1 MGIRRRKIMNF
12 GKNSQLISA
21 MAELKDAD
29 YSKNPKLGDI
39 YKRLLR
45 GRKQFENVMSK
56 DIQAIM
62 QISSLDLTLKYVT
75 DEMHTISENVAEETG
90 IIHTSAEECSTVAE
104 QVNGQHEELTNT
116 IIRAAEDTDE
126 VYKKIEAGQNE
137 LSLIKELS
145 VKTID
150 ESKEMQ
156 KDMNVLLNIINHM
169 NEVIAGINS
178 ISSQTNLLAL
188 NASIE
193 AARAGDA
200 GRGFAVVAEE
210 IRQLAE
216 ETQKL
221 TANMGDFVD
230 RIKGASQK
238 SAKSVTTTIESLDIV
253 TEKIGQVWVINSE
266 NQQNVS
272 KINDSISS
280 LASVSEEISSS
291 MVEMEAQAVSIKEQ
305 CQNLEKDTQ
314 SLRSASDKLK
324 TATKPVVTIEGVL
337 SEATKQL
344 GDMTDDAFF
353 RMEYA
358 EFANYMDTAIE
369 AHKAWLKNL
378 ANMVSNKEVLPI
390 QLNSKKCGFGHFYY
404 SMTPKTQE
412 INQIWQTVADK
423 HKKLHDY
430 GNDVLK
436 ALMSENY
443 TEAKKYCDEAES
455 YSKVLIADLEA
466 MKKIALNKSK

>member
-1 MGIRRRKIMNF
+1 MNF
-12 GKNSQLISA
+12 GKNNQLISA
-21 MAELKDAD
+21 VAELKDAD
-29 YSKNPKLGDI
+29 YSRNPKLGDI

-45 GRKQFENVMSK
+45 GRRQFENVMDK

-62 QISSLDLTLKYVT
+62 QISSLDLTLNYVT
-75 DEMHTISENVAEETG
+75 DEMYGISENVAEGTE
-90 IIHTSAEECSTVAE
+90 IIRASAEECSHVAE

-137 LSLIKELS
+137 LSLIKDLS
-145 VKTID
+145 AKTID
-150 ESKEMQ
+150 ESKEMR
-156 KDMNVLLNIINHM
+156 KDMDELLNVINHM

-193 AARAGDA
+193 AARAGEA

-221 TANMGDFVD
+221 TANMGNFVN

-238 SAKSVTTTIESLDIV
+238 SAASVTSTIDALDTV
-253 TEKIGQVWVINSE
+253 TEKIGQVWEINNE
-266 NQQNVS
+266 NQKSVS
-272 KINDSISS
+272 HINDSISS

-291 MVEMEAQAVSIKEQ
+291 MVEMESQAVSIKEQ
-305 CQNLEKDTQ
+305 CHNLEGNTN
-314 SLRSASDKLK
+314 SLRSASEKLK
-324 TATKPVVTIEGVL
+324 AATKPVVAIENVL

-353 RMEYA
+353 RMEYE
-358 EFANYMDTAIE
+358 EFGKYMDTAIQ

-378 ANMVSNKEVLPI
+378 SKMVEEKEVLPI
-390 QLNSKKCGFGHFYY
+390 QLNSRKCGFGHFYY
-404 SMTPKTQE
+404 SMTPKTPE
-412 INQIWQTVADK
+412 INQIWQVVAEK

-430 GNDVLK
+430 GNHVLK
-436 ALMSENY
+436 ALMAENY
-443 TEAKKYCDEAES
+443 SEAARYCKEAEN
-455 YSKVLIADLEA
+455 YSKVLIADLEE
-466 MKKIALNKSK
+466 MKKIALSKK

>member
-1 MGIRRRKIMNF
+1 MNF
-12 GKNSQLISA
+12 GKNNQLISA
-21 MAELKDAD
+21 VSELKEVD

-39 YKRLLR
+39 YKRLLK

-56 DIQAIM
+56 DIQAVM
-62 QISSLDLTLKYVT
+62 QISSLDLTLNYVT
-75 DEMHTISENVAEETG
+75 KEMKNISEAAAQGIG
-90 IIHTSAEECSTVAE
+90 IIHASAEECSTVAE
-104 QVNGQHEELTNT
+104 QVNEQHEELTNT

-126 VYKKIEAGQNE
+126 VYKKIEAGQDE

-145 VKTID
+145 VKTIG

-156 KDMNVLLNIINHM
+156 KDMDVLLNIISHM

-193 AARAGDA
+193 AARAGEA

-221 TANMGDFVD
+221 TANMGTFVD

-238 SAKSVTTTIESLDIV
+238 SAKSVTSTIEALDTV
-253 TEKIGQVWVINSE
+253 TEKIGHVWVINNE
-266 NQQNVS
+266 NQKNVS
-272 KINDSISS
+272 KINESISS

-291 MVEMEAQAVSIKEQ
+291 MVEMESQAVSIKEQ
-305 CQNLEKDTQ
+305 CQNLEESAK
-314 SLRSASDKLK
+314 SLQAAGDKLND
-324 TATKPVVTIEGVL
+324 ATKPVIAIEGVL

-344 GDMTDDAFF
+344 GAMTDDAFF
-353 RMEYA
+353 RMEYS
-358 EFANYMDTAIE
+358 EFATYMDTAIA
-369 AHKAWLKNL
+369 AHKAWLRNL
-378 ANMVSNKEVLPI
+378 ANMVEQREVLPI
-390 QLNSKKCGFGHFYY
+390 QLNSAKCGFGHFYY
-404 SMTPKTQE
+404 SMTPKTPE
-412 INQIWQTVADK
+412 INKIWQAVAEK

-430 GNDVLK
+430 GNHVLK
-436 ALMSENY
+436 ALMADDYADAE
-443 TEAKKYCDEAES
+443 KFCREAED
-455 YSKVLIADLEA
+455 YSKVLIADLEE
-466 MKKIALNKSK
+466 MKKIALNK

>member
-1 MGIRRRKIMNF
+1 MNF
-12 GKNSQLISA
+12 GKNNQLISA
-21 MAELKDAD
+21 MSELKDAD

-39 YKRLLR
+39 YKRLLK
-45 GRKQFENVMSK
+45 GRKQFENVMNK

-75 DEMHTISENVAEETG
+75 DEMNSVSEAAAEGIG
-90 IIHTSAEECSTVAE
+90 IIHAAAQECSMVAE

-145 VKTID
+145 VKTIG

-156 KDMNVLLNIINHM
+156 KDMDVLLNIINHM

-221 TANMGDFVD
+221 TANMGDFVE

-266 NQQNVS
+266 NQENVS
-272 KINDSISS
+272 KINESISS

-291 MVEMEAQAVSIKEQ
+291 MVEMEAQTVNIKEQ
-305 CQNLEKDTQ
+305 CHNLEG
-314 SLRSASDKLK
+314 SAKTLQEAGDKLK
-324 TATKPVVTIEGVL
+324 QATKPVVTIEGVL

-353 RMEYA
+353 RMEYT

-369 AHKAWLKNL
+369 AHKAWLRNL
-378 ANMVSNKEVLPI
+378 ENMVINKEVLPI

-404 SMTPKTQE
+404 SMTPKTPE
-412 INQIWQTVADK
+412 INQIWQNVADK

-443 TEAKKYCDEAES
+443 TEAKRYCDEAES
-455 YSKVLIADLEA
+455 YSKVLIADLEN
-466 MKKIALNKSK
+466 MKKIALSKQ

>member
-1 MGIRRRKIMNF
+1 MNF
-12 GKNSQLISA
+12 GKNTQLISA
-21 MAELKDAD
+21 VAELKDAD

-39 YKRLLR
+39 YKRLLK

-56 DIQAIM
+56 DIQAVM
-62 QISSLDLTLKYVT
+62 QISSLDLTLNYVT
-75 DEMHTISENVAEETG
+75 DEVREISEDVAKETE
-90 IIHTSAEECSTVAE
+90 IIRSSAEDCSTVAE

-137 LSLIKELS
+137 LSIIKDLS

-156 KDMNVLLNIINHM
+156 KDMSVLLDIISHM

-178 ISSQTNLLAL
+178 ISAQTNLLAL

-193 AARAGDA
+193 AARAGEA

-238 SAKSVTTTIESLDIV
+238 SAKSVTSTIEALDTV
-253 TEKIGQVWVINSE
+253 TEKIGHVWVINHE
-266 NQQNVS
+266 NQQHVS
-272 KINDSISS
+272 KINESISS

-305 CQNLEKDTQ
+305 CGNLEENTQ
-314 SLRSASDKLK
+314 SLRSTSEKLK
-324 TATKPVVTIEGVL
+324 AATKPVVTIEEVL
-337 SEATKQL
+337 GEATKQL

-353 RMEYA
+353 RMEYD
-358 EFANYMDTAIE
+358 EFAKYMDTAIA

-378 ANMVSNKEVLPI
+378 GKMVEEKEVLPI

-404 SMTPKTQE
+404 SMTPKTPE
-412 INQIWQTVADK
+412 INKIWQTIADK

-430 GNDVLK
+430 GNHVLK
-436 ALMSENY
+436 ALMAENY
-443 TEAKKYCDEAES
+443 TEAAKSCKEAEA
-455 YSKVLIADLEA
+455 YSKVLIADLEE
-466 MKKIALNKSK
+466 MKKIALSKK

>member
-1 MGIRRRKIMNF
+1 MNF
-12 GKNSQLISA
+12 GKNNQLISA

-45 GRKQFENVMSK
+45 GRRQFENVMSK

-75 DEMHTISENVAEETG
+75 DEMHTISESVSEETE
-90 IIHTSAEECSTVAE
+90 IIRTSAEECSTVAE

-378 ANMVSNKEVLPI
+378 ENMVSNKEVLPI

-404 SMTPKTQE
+404 SMTPKTPE
-412 INQIWQTVADK
+412 INQIWQHVADK

>member
-1 MGIRRRKIMNF
+1 MNF
-12 GKNSQLISA
+12 GKNNQLISA

-45 GRKQFENVMSK
+45 GRKQFENVMHK

-62 QISSLDLTLKYVT
+62 QISSLDLTLNYVT
-75 DEMHTISENVAEETG
+75 EEMYDISENVAGGTE
-90 IIHTSAEECSTVAE
+90 IIRTSAEECSNVAE
-104 QVNGQHEELTNT
+104 QVNEQHEELTNT
-116 IIRAAEDTDE
+116 IISAAEDTDE
-126 VYKKIEAGQNE
+126 VYKKIEAGQKE
-137 LSLIKELS
+137 LSLIKDLS

-150 ESKEMQ
+150 ESKEMR
-156 KDMNVLLNIINHM
+156 KDMDVLLNIISHM

-230 RIKGASQK
+230 RIKNASQK
-238 SAKSVTTTIESLDIV
+238 SAKSVTTTIESLDTV
-253 TEKIGQVWVINSE
+253 TEKIGQVWVINNE
-266 NQQNVS
+266 NQKNVS
-272 KINDSISS
+272 KINESISS

-305 CQNLEKDTQ
+305 CQNLEENTQ
-314 SLRSASDKLK
+314 SLRSASEKLK
-324 TATKPVVTIEGVL
+324 TATKPVMAIEGVL

-353 RMEYA
+353 RMEYS

-378 ANMVSNKEVLPI
+378 ENMVVNKEVLPI

-404 SMTPKTQE
+404 SMTPKTPE
-412 INQIWQTVADK
+412 INKIWQTVAEK

-436 ALMSENY
+436 ALMAENY
-443 TEAKKYCDEAES
+443 AQAKKYCEEAEE
-455 YSKVLIADLEA
+455 YSKVLIADLQE
-466 MKKIALNKSK
+466 MKKIALSKK

>member
-1 MGIRRRKIMNF
+1 MTL
-12 GKNSQLISA
+12 GKNNQLINA
-21 MAELKDAD
+21 VAELRDAD
-29 YSKNPKLGDI
+29 YSKNPRLGDI
-39 YKRLLR
+39 YKRLLV
-45 GRKQFENVMSK
+45 GRKQFENVMNK

-62 QISSLDLTLKYVT
+62 QISSLDLTLNHVT
-75 DEMHTISENVAEETG
+75 EEMQAISNSAAEGTE
-90 IIHTSAEECSTVAE
+90 IIRSAAEDCSSVAE
-104 QVNGQHEELTNT
+104 QVNMQHEELTNT
-116 IIRAAEDTDE
+116 IIHAAEDTDE

-137 LSLIKELS
+137 LSLIKDLS
-145 VKTID
+145 IKTID

-156 KDMNVLLNIINHM
+156 KDMDVLLNVISHM
-169 NEVIAGINS
+169 NDVIAGINS

-210 IRQLAE
+210 IRKLAE

-221 TANMGDFVD
+221 TADMGNFVE

-238 SAKSVTTTIESLDIV
+238 SANSVTTTIESLDTV

-266 NQQNVS
+266 NQQNIS

-291 MVEMEAQAVSIKEQ
+291 MAEMESQAANIKDQ
-305 CQNLEKDTQ
+305 CQNLEQNTHL
-314 SLRSASDKLK
+314 LRSSSEKLH
-324 TATKPVVTIEGVL
+324 AAIKPVIAIEGVL

-353 RMEYA
+353 RMEYE
-358 EFANYMDTAIE
+358 EFAGYMDTAIQ
-369 AHKAWLKNL
+369 AHKTWLQNL
-378 ANMVSNKEVLPI
+378 SNMVKNQEIMPI

-404 SMTPKTQE
+404 SMTPKTPE
-412 INQIWQTVADK
+412 IREVWKQVEDK
-423 HKKLHDY
+423 HQKLHGY
-430 GNDVLK
+430 GNHVLK
-436 ALMSENY
+436 ALFDENY
-443 TEAKKYCDEAES
+443 GEAQKYCDEAVEF
-455 YSKVLIADLEA
+455 SKVLIADLEE
-466 MKKIALNKSK
+466 MKKIALSKLK

>member
-1 MGIRRRKIMNF
+1 MNF
-12 GKNSQLISA
+12 GKNTHLISA
-21 MAELKDAD
+21 VAELKDAD

-39 YKRLLR
+39 YKRLLK
-45 GRKQFENVMSK
+45 GRKQFENVMNK
-56 DIQAIM
+56 DIQAVM
-62 QISSLDLTLKYVT
+62 QISSLDLTLNHVT
-75 DEMHTISENVAEETG
+75 DEMYEISDNVAKETE
-90 IIHTSAEECSTVAE
+90 IIRSSAEDCSTVAE

-145 VKTID
+145 VKTIG

-156 KDMNVLLNIINHM
+156 KDMNVLLNIISHM

-193 AARAGDA
+193 AARAGEA

-221 TANMGDFVD
+221 TANMGTFVE

-238 SAKSVTTTIESLDIV
+238 SAKSVTSTIEALDTV
-253 TEKIGQVWVINSE
+253 TEKIGQVWVINHE
-266 NQQNVS
+266 NQQHVS

-291 MVEMEAQAVSIKEQ
+291 MVEMEAKSVSIREQ
-305 CQNLEKDTQ
+305 CGNLEENTQ
-314 SLRSASDKLK
+314 SLRSSSEKLK
-324 TATKPVVTIEGVL
+324 AATKPVVTIEGVL

-353 RMEYA
+353 RMEYE
-358 EFANYMDTAIE
+358 EFAKYMDTAIS

-378 ANMVSNKEVLPI
+378 AKMVEEKEVLPI
-390 QLNSKKCGFGHFYY
+390 QLNSRKCGFGHFYY
-404 SMTPKTQE
+404 SMTPKTPE
-412 INQIWQTVADK
+412 INKIWQSIADK
-423 HKKLHDY
+423 HQKLHDF
-430 GNDVLK
+430 GNHVLK
-436 ALMSENY
+436 ALMAENY
-443 TEAKKYCDEAES
+443 AEAAKYCREAED
-455 YSKVLIADLEA
+455 YSKVLIADLEE
-466 MKKIALNKSK
+466 MKKIALSKR

>member
-1 MGIRRRKIMNF
+1 MNF
-12 GKNSQLISA
+12 GKNKQLINA
-21 MAELKDAD
+21 MAELKEAD

-39 YKRLLR
+39 YKRLLK

-62 QISSLDLTLKYVT
+62 QISSLDLTLNHVT
-75 DEMHTISENVAEETG
+75 KEMQEISQAAATGIG
-90 IIHTSAEECSTVAE
+90 IIHEAAQECSSVAE
-104 QVNGQHEELTNT
+104 QVNEQHEELTNT

-145 VKTID
+145 VKTIG

-156 KDMNVLLNIINHM
+156 KDMDVLLNIISHM

-193 AARAGDA
+193 AARAGEA

-238 SAKSVTTTIESLDIV
+238 SAKSVTSTIEALDTV
-253 TEKIGQVWVINSE
+253 TEKIGQVWVINNE
-266 NQQNVS
+266 NQKNVS
-272 KINDSISS
+272 KINESISS

-291 MVEMEAQAVSIKEQ
+291 MVEMEAQAVNIKEQ
-305 CQNLEKDTQ
+305 CQNLGE
-314 SLRSASDKLK
+314 SAGALQTAGDELK
-324 TATKPVVTIEGVL
+324 AATKPVIAIEEVL

-344 GDMTDDAFF
+344 GEMTDDAFF
-353 RMEYA
+353 RMEYE
-358 EFANYMDTAIE
+358 EFAGYMDTAIA
-369 AHKAWLKNL
+369 AHKTWLKNL
-378 ANMVSNKEVLPI
+378 ANMVANQEVLPI

-404 SMTPKTQE
+404 SMTPKTPE
-412 INQIWQTVADK
+412 INEIWKPLADK

-430 GNDVLK
+430 GNHVLK
-436 ALMSENY
+436 ALMDENY
-443 TEAKKYCDEAES
+443 TEAKKYCDEAED
-455 YSKVLIADLEA
+455 YSKVLIADLEE
-466 MKKIALNKSK
+466 MKQIALSKR

>member
-1 MGIRRRKIMNF
+1 MNF
-12 GKNSQLISA
+12 TKNNQLISA
-21 MAELKDAD
+21 VAELQDAD
-29 YSKNPKLGDI
+29 YSKSPKLGDI

-45 GRKQFENVMSK
+45 NRKQFETVMNK

-62 QISSLDLTLKYVT
+62 QISSLDLTLSYVT
-75 DEMHTISENVAEETG
+75 DEMYKISESVAEGTE
-90 IIHTSAEECSTVAE
+90 IIRNSAEECSDVAQ
-104 QVNGQHEELTNT
+104 QVNGQHEELTHT

-126 VYKKIEAGQNE
+126 VYKKIEAGQSE
-137 LSLIKELS
+137 LSLIRDLS
-145 VKTID
+145 TKTID

-156 KDMNVLLNIINHM
+156 KDMDVLLNVISHM

-210 IRQLAE
+210 IRHLAE
-216 ETQKL
+216 ETQIL
-221 TANMGDFVD
+221 TANMGSFVE
-230 RIKGASQK
+230 RIKEASQK
-238 SAKSVTTTIESLDIV
+238 SAKSVTTTIESLDTV
-253 TEKIGQVWVINSE
+253 TQKIGHVWVINNE

-272 KINDSISS
+272 RINDSISS

-291 MVEMEAQAVSIKEQ
+291 MVEMEAQTVSIKEQ
-305 CQNLEKDTQ
+305 CQHLEENTQ
-314 SLRSASDKLK
+314 SLRATSEKLK
-324 TATKPVVTIEGVL
+324 TATKPVIAIEGVL

-353 RMEYA
+353 RLEYA

-369 AHKAWLKNL
+369 AHKAWLQNL
-378 ANMVSNKEVLPI
+378 ANMVKNRSAFPI

-404 SMTPKTQE
+404 SMTPKTPE

-423 HKKLHDY
+423 HQKLHGY
-430 GNDVLK
+430 GSHVLK
-436 ALMSENY
+436 ALEAENY
-443 TEAKKYCDEAES
+443 EEAQRHCEEANE
-455 YSKVLIADLEA
+455 YSKILIADLEE
-466 MKKIALNKSK
+466 MKKIALSKIK

>member
-1 MGIRRRKIMNF
+1 MNF
-12 GKNSQLISA
+12 GKNAKLIDAVAQLQ
-21 MAELKDAD
+21 DAD

-62 QISSLDLTLKYVT
+62 QISSLDLTLNYVT
-75 DEMHTISENVAEETG
+75 EEMNEISENVAQGTE
-90 IIHTSAEECSTVAE
+90 IIRSSAEECSTVAE

-137 LSLIKELS
+137 LSIIKDLS

-156 KDMNVLLNIINHM
+156 KDMDVLLEIISHM
-169 NEVIAGINS
+169 NDVIAGINS

-193 AARAGDA
+193 AARAGEA

-221 TANMGDFVD
+221 TANMGDFVN

-238 SAKSVTTTIESLDIV
+238 SAKSVGSTIEALDTV
-253 TEKIGQVWVINSE
+253 TEKIGQVWVINHE
-266 NQQNVS
+266 NQQHVS

-291 MVEMEAQAVSIKEQ
+291 MVEMETQAVSIKEQ
-305 CQNLEKDTQ
+305 CQNLEENTQ
-314 SLRSASDKLK
+314 ALRVASDKLK
-324 TATKPVVTIEGVL
+324 VATKPVVVIEGVL

-358 EFANYMDTAIE
+358 EFVKYMDTAID

-378 ANMVSNKEVLPI
+378 AKMVEAKEVLPI

-404 SMTPKTQE
+404 SMTPKTPE
-412 INQIWQTVADK
+412 INEIWKTVADK
-423 HKKLHDY
+423 HKKLHDF
-430 GNDVLK
+430 GNHVLK
-436 ALMSENY
+436 ALMAEDY
-443 TEAKKYCDEAES
+443 AQAAKSCKEAED

-466 MKKIALNKSK
+466 MKKIALSKK

>member
-1 MGIRRRKIMNF
+1 MNF
-12 GKNSQLISA
+12 GKNNQLISA
-21 MAELKDAD
+21 MSELKDAD

-39 YKRLLR
+39 YKRLLK
-45 GRKQFENVMSK
+45 GRKQFENVMNK

-75 DEMHTISENVAEETG
+75 DEMNSVSEAAAEGIG
-90 IIHTSAEECSTVAE
+90 IIHAAAQECSMVAE

-126 VYKKIEAGQNE
+126 VYKKIEAGQKE

-145 VKTID
+145 VKTIG

-156 KDMNVLLNIINHM
+156 KDMDVLLNIINHM

-221 TANMGDFVD
+221 TANMGDFVE

-272 KINDSISS
+272 KINESISS

-291 MVEMEAQAVSIKEQ
+291 MVEMEAQTVNIKEQ
-305 CQNLEKDTQ
+305 CHNLEG
-314 SLRSASDKLK
+314 SAKTLQEAGDKLK
-324 TATKPVVTIEGVL
+324 QATKPVVTIEGVL

-353 RMEYA
+353 RMEYT

-369 AHKAWLKNL
+369 AHKAWLRNL
-378 ANMVSNKEVLPI
+378 ENMVINKEVLPI

-404 SMTPKTQE
+404 SMTPKTPE
-412 INQIWQTVADK
+412 INQIWQNVADK

-443 TEAKKYCDEAES
+443 TEAKRYCDEAES
-455 YSKVLIADLEA
+455 YSKVLIADLEN
-466 MKKIALNKSK
+466 MKKIALSKQ

>member
-1 MGIRRRKIMNF
+1 MNF
-12 GKNSQLISA
+12 GKNNQLISA
-21 MAELKDAD
+21 VSELKDAD

-45 GRKQFENVMSK
+45 GRRQFENVMDK

-62 QISSLDLTLKYVT
+62 QISSLDLTLNYVT
-75 DEMHTISENVAEETG
+75 DEMYGISENVAEETE
-90 IIHTSAEECSTVAE
+90 IIRASAEECSNVAE

-137 LSLIKELS
+137 LSLIKDLS
-145 VKTID
+145 AKTID
-150 ESKEMQ
+150 ESKEMR
-156 KDMNVLLNIINHM
+156 KDMDELLNVINHM

-193 AARAGDA
+193 AARAGEA

-221 TANMGDFVD
+221 TANMGNFVN

-238 SAKSVTTTIESLDIV
+238 SAASVTSTIEALDTV
-253 TEKIGQVWVINSE
+253 TEKIGQVWIINNE
-266 NQQNVS
+266 NQKSVS
-272 KINDSISS
+272 HINDSISS

-291 MVEMEAQAVSIKEQ
+291 MVEMESQAVSIKEQ
-305 CQNLEKDTQ
+305 CHNLEGNTN
-314 SLRSASDKLK
+314 SLRSASEKLK
-324 TATKPVVTIEGVL
+324 AATKPVVTIENVL

-353 RMEYA
+353 RMEYE
-358 EFANYMDTAIE
+358 EFGKYMDTAIQ
-369 AHKAWLKNL
+369 AHKVWLKNL
-378 ANMVSNKEVLPI
+378 SKMVEEKEVLPI
-390 QLNSKKCGFGHFYY
+390 QLNSRKCGFGHFYY
-404 SMTPKTQE
+404 SMTPKTPE
-412 INQIWQTVADK
+412 INQIWQAVAEK

-430 GNDVLK
+430 GNHVLK
-436 ALMSENY
+436 ALMAENY
-443 TEAKKYCDEAES
+443 SEAARYCKEAEN
-455 YSKVLIADLEA
+455 YSKVLIADLEE
-466 MKKIALNKSK
+466 MKKIALSKK

>member
-1 MGIRRRKIMNF
+1 MNF
-12 GKNSQLISA
+12 GKNNQLISA
-21 MAELKDAD
+21 MSELKDAD

-39 YKRLLR
+39 YKRLLK
-45 GRKQFENVMSK
+45 GRKQFENVMNK

-75 DEMHTISENVAEETG
+75 DEMNSVSEAAAEGIG
-90 IIHTSAEECSTVAE
+90 IIHAAAQECSMAAE

-145 VKTID
+145 VKTIG

-156 KDMNVLLNIINHM
+156 KDMDVLLNIINHM

-221 TANMGDFVD
+221 TANMGDFVE

-272 KINDSISS
+272 KINESISS

-291 MVEMEAQAVSIKEQ
+291 MVEMEAQTVNIKEQ
-305 CQNLEKDTQ
+305 CHNLEG
-314 SLRSASDKLK
+314 SAKTLQEAGDKLK
-324 TATKPVVTIEGVL
+324 QATKPVVTIEGVL

-353 RMEYA
+353 RMEYT

-369 AHKAWLKNL
+369 AHKAWLRNL
-378 ANMVSNKEVLPI
+378 ENMVINKEVLPI

-404 SMTPKTQE
+404 SMTPKTPE
-412 INQIWQTVADK
+412 INQIWQNVADK

-455 YSKVLIADLEA
+455 YSKVLIADLEN
-466 MKKIALNKSK
+466 MKKIALSKQ

>member
-1 MGIRRRKIMNF
+1 MNF
-12 GKNSQLISA
+12 GKNNQLISA

-39 YKRLLR
+39 YKRLLK

-75 DEMHTISENVAEETG
+75 DEMHTISENVAEETE
-90 IIHTSAEECSTVAE
+90 IIHTSAEECSTVAG

-126 VYKKIEAGQNE
+126 VYRKIEAGQNE

-156 KDMNVLLNIINHM
+156 KDMDVLLNVISHM

-221 TANMGDFVD
+221 TANMGNFVD
-230 RIKGASQK
+230 RIKDASQK

-305 CQNLEKDTQ
+305 CINLENDTH

-324 TATKPVVTIEGVL
+324 VATKPVVTIENVL

-358 EFANYMDTAIE
+358 EFVTYMDTAIE

-378 ANMVSNKEVLPI
+378 SNMVTNKEVLPI

-404 SMTPKTQE
+404 SMTPKTPE
-412 INQIWQTVADK
+412 INQIWQMVADK

-436 ALMSENY
+436 ALMNENY
-443 TEAKKYCDEAES
+443 TEAKKYCDDAQN

-466 MKKIALNKSK
+466 MKKIALSKM

>member
-1 MGIRRRKIMNF
+1 MNF
-12 GKNSQLISA
+12 GKNNQLISA
-21 MAELKDAD
+21 VSELKDAD

-45 GRKQFENVMSK
+45 GRKQFENVMNK

-62 QISSLDLTLKYVT
+62 QISSLDLTLNYVT
-75 DEMHTISENVAEETG
+75 DEMHQISESVAEETE
-90 IIHTSAEECSTVAE
+90 IIRTSAEECSNVAE

-145 VKTID
+145 IKTID

-156 KDMNVLLNIINHM
+156 KDMDVLLNIISHM

-221 TANMGDFVD
+221 TANMGTFVE

-238 SAKSVTTTIESLDIV
+238 SAKSVTTTIESLDTV
-253 TEKIGQVWVINSE
+253 TEKIGQVWVINNE

-272 KINDSISS
+272 RINTSISS

-291 MVEMEAQAVSIKEQ
+291 MVEMEAQAVNIKEQ
-305 CQNLEKDTQ
+305 CHNLEENTR
-314 SLRSASDKLK
+314 SLRSSSEKLK
-324 TATKPVVTIEGVL
+324 VATKPVVNIESVL

-353 RMEYA
+353 RMEYT
-358 EFANYMDTAIE
+358 EFAQYMDTAIQ
-369 AHKAWLKNL
+369 AHKAWLQNL
-378 ANMVSNKEVLPI
+378 ANMVKNKEVLPI

-404 SMTPKTQE
+404 SMTPKTPE

-423 HKKLHDY
+423 HQKLHGY
-430 GNDVLK
+430 GNHVLK
-436 ALMSENY
+436 ALMDENY
-443 TEAKKYCDEAES
+443 AEAKKYCEEAEN
-455 YSKVLIADLEA
+455 YSKVLITDLEE
-466 MKKIALNKSK
+466 MKEIALNKNRGE

>member
-1 MGIRRRKIMNF
+1 MNF
-12 GKNSQLISA
+12 GRNNQLIGA
-21 MAELKDAD
+21 VAELKEAD

-62 QISSLDLTLKYVT
+62 QISSLDLTLNYVT
-75 DEMHTISENVAEETG
+75 DEMKEISTNVADGTES
-90 IIHTSAEECSTVAE
+90 IKSSAEECSVVAE

-150 ESKEMQ
+150 GSKEMQ
-156 KDMNVLLNIINHM
+156 RDMSALLDVISHM
-169 NEVIAGINS
+169 NEVIAGINA

-193 AARAGDA
+193 AARAGEA

-238 SAKSVTTTIESLDIV
+238 SAKSVTSTIEALDTV
-253 TEKIGQVWVINSE
+253 TEKIGQVWALNNK
-266 NQQNVS
+266 NQQHVS
-272 KINDSISS
+272 QINDSISS

-305 CQNLEKDTQ
+305 CQNLEENTQ
-314 SLRSASDKLK
+314 SLRSASEKLK
-324 TATKPVVTIEGVL
+324 VATKPVVTIENVL

-353 RMEYA
+353 RMEYS

-369 AHKAWLKNL
+369 AHKTWLKNL
-378 ANMVSNKEVLPI
+378 AKMVEEKEVLPI

-404 SMTPKTQE
+404 SMTPKTPE
-412 INQIWQTVADK
+412 INEIWKMVADK

-430 GNDVLK
+430 GNHVLK
-436 ALMSENY
+436 ALMSEDY
-443 TEAKKYCDEAES
+443 AEAKKHCQEAEE
-455 YSKVLIADLEA
+455 YSKVLIADLEK
-466 MKKIALNKSK
+466 MKKIALSKK

>member
-1 MGIRRRKIMNF
+1 MNF
-12 GKNSQLISA
+12 GKNNQLISA
-21 MAELKDAD
+21 VAELKDAD

-45 GRKQFENVMSK
+45 GRRQFENVMDK

-62 QISSLDLTLKYVT
+62 QISSLDLTLNYVT
-75 DEMHTISENVAEETG
+75 DEMYGISENVAEGTE
-90 IIHTSAEECSTVAE
+90 IIRASAEECSHVAE

-137 LSLIKELS
+137 LSLIKDLS
-145 VKTID
+145 AKTID
-150 ESKEMQ
+150 ESKEMR
-156 KDMNVLLNIINHM
+156 KDMDELLNVINHM

-193 AARAGDA
+193 AARAGEA

-221 TANMGDFVD
+221 TANMGNFVN

-238 SAKSVTTTIESLDIV
+238 SAASVTSTIDALDTV
-253 TEKIGQVWVINSE
+253 TEKIGQVWEINNE
-266 NQQNVS
+266 NQKSVS
-272 KINDSISS
+272 HINDSISS

-291 MVEMEAQAVSIKEQ
+291 MVEMESQAVSIKEQ
-305 CQNLEKDTQ
+305 CHNLEGNTN
-314 SLRSASDKLK
+314 SLRSASEKLK
-324 TATKPVVTIEGVL
+324 AATKPVVTIENVL

-353 RMEYA
+353 RMEYE
-358 EFANYMDTAIE
+358 EFGKYMDTAIQ

-378 ANMVSNKEVLPI
+378 SKMVEEKEVLPI
-390 QLNSKKCGFGHFYY
+390 QLNSRKCGFGHFYY
-404 SMTPKTQE
+404 SMTPKTPE
-412 INQIWQTVADK
+412 INKIWQTVAEK

-430 GNDVLK
+430 GNHVLK
-436 ALMSENY
+436 ALMAENY
-443 TEAKKYCDEAES
+443 NEAARYCREAED
-455 YSKVLIADLEA
+455 YSKVLISDLEE
-466 MKKIALNKSK
+466 MKKIALSKK